1 MRDPG
6 QLPKHWL
13 VYAAALILGL
23 SLVSSLAEAHVTR
36 MVVTSREVVANGMSF
51 GDTGPY
57 EKLRGTV
64 FFEVDPG
71 DPHNAVVF
79 DLDKAPRNSRG
90 KVEFSADF
98 FILKP
103 VDLERGNH
111 GLLFEPSNRGSIF
124 VLTRMNDARQL
135 NNPTTAQ
142 DFGNG
147 FLMRQG
153 YTVAWVGW
161 EADVL
166 RELDPLSIN
175 FPNLTVNV
183 PIAIEGSK
191 PISERILVDFFDAKG
206 AAVGEV
212 FTRPPRSSN
221 NRIIRSYEAVSTDQ
235 TVAMAELRTR
245 PSDSPR
251 PPAPDIPEGE
261 LVPTSQW
268 SFAKC
273 PKGPPGISSATDI
286 CLPGGFQ
293 NNLIYELRYKATQ
306 SPVMGLGYV
315 ASRDFVSFLRNATE
329 DAAGNPNPV
338 PGVTTGLCQGI
349 SQTAHYMRDFL
360 YQGFNEDEQ
369 GQRVCDGVYVDI
381 GGVPKSFVNYRFAQ
395 PGLDPKQHSGRYVPD
410 TDFPRTYALRP
421 DPLHPENM
429 DGILKRPATDPKVIH
444 ADSSTDYWQSRS
456 SLVDTNEDGT
466 VDLIQPENVRRYL
479 YSSTQHLVFK
489 GDIPNFGVGKRQC
502 QQLSNPTHPGVL
514 ARALLVALDQ
524 WVRYGIDPPE
534 SRVPRIE
541 DGTLVPADQD
551 STGFP
556 NIPAGPTWDAVT
568 YNGVF
573 NGSGERDFGPRVS
586 GNSGVIDNLIPHVLS
601 THSVLVP
608 KVDEIGNDIAGIRHP
623 FVEAPIATLTG
634 WNLRRPEFTDGD
646 LCDLNGMMIPLRRT
660 REERLASGDPR
671 PSLEE
676 LYRTHERYVKRVARA
691 ARRLAR
697 ERLLLEEDVEA
708 IIKEADESDVLR

>member
-1 MRDPG
+1 
-6 QLPKHWL
+6 
-13 VYAAALILGL
+13 
-23 SLVSSLAEAHVTR
+23 
-36 MVVTSREVVANGMSF
+36 
-51 GDTGPY
+51 
-57 EKLRGTV
+57 
-64 FFEVDPG
+64 
-71 DPHNAVVF
+71 
-79 DLDKAPRNSRG
+79 
-90 KVEFSADF
+90 
-98 FILKP
+98 
-103 VDLERGNH
+103 
-111 GLLFEPSNRGSIF
+111 
-124 VLTRMNDARQL
+124 MNDARAL

-147 FLMRQG
+147 FLLRQG
-153 YTVAWVGW
+153 YTVAWLGW

-166 RELDPLSIN
+166 RESDPLSVN
-175 FPNLTVNV
+175 F
-183 PIAIEGSK
+183 PIAIEGGK
-191 PISERILVDFFDAKG
+191 PISERILVEFFDAKG
-206 AAVGEV
+206 AATGEV
-212 FTRPPRSSN
+212 FTRPLRSSN

-235 TVAMAELRTR
+235 TVAMAELRMR

-261 LVPTSQW
+261 VVPTSQW
-268 SFAKC
+268 SFANC
-273 PKGPPGISSATDI
+273 PKGLSGISSATDI
-286 CLPGGFQ
+286 CLAGGFQ
-293 NNLIYELRYKATQ
+293 NNIVYELRYKATK
-306 SPVMGLGYV
+306 SPVAGLGYV
-315 ASRDFVSFLRNATE
+315 ASRDFVSFLRNGTE
-329 DAAGNPNPV
+329 DEAGNPNPV

-369 GQRVCDGVYVDI
+369 GQRVCDGVYIDI
-381 GGVPKSFVNYRFAQ
+381 GGVPNFFLNYRFAQ
-395 PGLDPKQHSGRYVPD
+395 PSLESHQHSGRFVPD
-410 TDFPRTYALRP
+410 TNFPRTYAPRP

-444 ADSSTDYWQSRS
+444 VDSSTDYWQSQS
-456 SLVDTNEDGT
+456 SLVDTDEDGT

-479 YSSTQHLVFK
+479 YSSIQHIVFK
-489 GDIPNFGVGKRQC
+489 GDTPNFGVGNRQC
-502 QQLSNPTHPGVL
+502 QQLSNPTHAGVL
-514 ARALLVALDQ
+514 ARALLVALDE
-524 WVRYGIDPPE
+524 WVRDGTEPPE

-541 DGTLVPADQD
+541 NGTLVPSDQE

-556 NIPAGPTWDAVT
+556 DIPAGPTWDAVT
-568 YNGVF
+568 YNGLF

-586 GNSGVIDNLIPHVLS
+586 GNSGVIDKLIPEVLS
-601 THSVLVP
+601 EHRVLVP

-708 IIKEADESDVLR
+708 IIKEAAESDVLR

>member
-1 MRDPG
+1 VRDPR

-13 VYAAALILGL
+13 GYAAALILGL
-23 SLVSSLAEAHVTR
+23 SLVSSLAEASVTR
-36 MVVTSREVVANGMSF
+36 MVVTSREVVAKGMSF

-79 DLDKAPRNSRG
+79 DLDKAPRDNRG

-111 GLLFEPSNRGSIF
+111 RLLFEPSNRGNIF
-124 VLTRMNDARQL
+124 VLTRMNDAPAL

-147 FLMRQG
+147 FLLRQG

-166 RELDPLSIN
+166 PGSNR
-175 FPNLTVNV
+175 LTVQDF
-183 PIAIEGSK
+183 PIAMQGGK
-191 PISERILVDFFDAKG
+191 PISERILVAFFDAKG
-206 AAVGEV
+206 AATEKV
-212 FTRPPRSSN
+212 FTRPLRGSN
-221 NRIIRSYEAVSTDQ
+221 NLNIRPYEAVSTDQ
-235 TVAMAELRTR
+235 TVAMAELRMR

-251 PPAPDIPEGE
+251 PSAPDIPEGE
-261 LVPTSQW
+261 LVPTSRW
-268 SFAKC
+268 SFANC
-273 PKGPPGISSATDI
+273 PNGPPGISSATDI
-286 CLPGGFQ
+286 CLAGGFQ
-293 NNLIYELRYKATQ
+293 NNLVYELRYKATK
-306 SPVMGLGYV
+306 SPVAGLGYV

-329 DAAGNPNPV
+329 DEAGNPSPV

-349 SQTAHYMRDFL
+349 SQTTHYMRDFL

-369 GQRVCDGVYVDI
+369 GQRVCDGVYIDL
-381 GGVPKSFVNYRFAQ
+381 GGVPNFFLNYRFAQ
-395 PGLDPKQHSGRYVPD
+395 PSLDSHQHSGRYVPD
-410 TDFPRTYALRP
+410 TNFPRTYTPRP
-421 DPLHPENM
+421 DPLHLENM

-444 ADSSTDYWQSRS
+444 VDSSTDYWQSRS
-456 SLVDTNEDGT
+456 SLVDTDEDGT
-466 VDLIQPENVRRYL
+466 VDLVQPENVRRYL

-489 GDIPNFGVGKRQC
+489 GDTPNFGVGNRQC

-524 WVRYGIDPPE
+524 WVRYGIEPPE
-534 SRVPRIE
+534 SRVPRTE
-541 DGTLVPADQD
+541 DGTLVPSDQD

-556 NIPAGPTWDAVT
+556 NVPAGPAWDAVT
-568 YNGVF
+568 YNGLF
-573 NGSGERDFGPRVS
+573 NSSGERDFGPRVS
-586 GNSGVIDNLIPHVLS
+586 GNSGVIDNLIPNVLS
-601 THSVLVP
+601 VHSVLVP